1 MKILNNRLP
10 QLCGVITTLMLICLG
25 AATTGCSDDTSYTD
39 LLNKESKNV
48 NTFLSDHR
56 VIAEIPADTVFECG
70 EDAPYYMLD
79 AEGNVFMQVINP
91 GYGPKAEDN
100 QLVYFRYLRW
110 SISTYERG
118 ADDWEP
124 EEGNDNAGYAAES
137 FRYNNFTLPSSS
149 AWGYGLQMP
158 LRYLP
163 LNSVVNIVIKAEY
176 GITSEQSYV
185 QPFLYNVRY
194 FPGKI

>member
-1 MKILNNRLP
+1 MNIKTHLP
-10 QLCGVITTLMLICLG
+10 HLCGVITTLMLICLG
-25 AATTGCSDDTSYTD
+25 VTTTGCSDDTSYTD

-48 NTFLSDHR
+48 NNFLSDQR

-70 EDAPYYMLD
+70 KDAPYYMLD
-79 AEGNVFMQVINP
+79 DEGNVFMQVIDP
-91 GYGPKAEDN
+91 GYGPKAADN
-100 QLVYFRYLRW
+100 QMVYFRYIRYSL
-110 SISTYERG
+110 SSYVSGEELEAT
-118 ADDWEP
+118 
-124 EEGNDNAGYAAES
+124 EGNDNAGYAAEN

-158 LRYLP
+158 LKYLP

-176 GITSEQSYV
+176 GITNEQSYV